1 MEIISSICFWNAEI
15 GSAYKSRFF
24 TGILRWAGFS
34 VIFTISDAFWG
45 RPIKIGEAFASFIPI
60 GTIVFFVLF
69 FAGSSIFEWYD
80 HDKVIHSKEAW
91 LNIPFFV
98 GRNVVLFLFAAWL
111 ASLYIKNSVRPDIGL
126 ARKIG
131 NYFQNKFADRFV
143 KNFGDSEKEIEA
155 TYHRNKKLAPIL
167 AIVYALLTSF
177 IAFDWMMSIDQEWF
191 STMFGVQFTVSSLI
205 GAGALMLVI
214 TGIFRFKFQ
223 LTEYLSI
230 NRHHDLAKLT
240 FAFCLLWSYMIF
252 SQVHRN
258 LVCQPT
264 RRNSLFGFENAL
276 SRMELAFLDNFL
288 YAIYYSFLRVD
299 GSYSLSLYL
308 VFSGSCLS
316 DFMRTL
322 A

>member
-1 MEIISSICFWNAEI
+1 MVSSFYFLFRISKIFNKPISKFILKIVSYFSSQTNIWAE
-15 GSAYKSRFF
+15 S
-24 TGILRWAGFS
+24 
-34 VIFTISDAFWG
+34 
-45 RPIKIGEAFASFIPI
+45 
-60 GTIVFFVLF
+60 
-69 FAGSSIFEWYD
+69 
-80 HDKVIHSKEAW
+80 
-91 LNIPFFV
+91 N
-98 GRNVVLFLFAAWL
+98 FLFAAWL

-230 NRHHDLAKLT
+230 NRHHDLAKQP
-240 FAFCLLWSYMIF
+240 LLFVY
-252 SQVHRN
+252 
-258 LVCQPT
+258 
-264 RRNSLFGFENAL
+264 FG
-276 SRMELAFLDNFL
+276 
-288 YAIYYSFLRVD
+288 AI
-299 GSYSLSLYL
+299 
-308 VFSGSCLS
+308 
-316 DFMRTL
+316 
-322 A
+322 